1 METGGIR
8 TSWSCSDYRKDN
20 GELTNFMAH
29 TGYTKAITD
38 CKDGRQLKLK
48 EMSVGIYEIDLKKG
62 GEVFLY
68 SKDRIG

>member
-1 METGGIR
+1 
-8 TSWSCSDYRKDN
+8 
-20 GELTNFMAH
+20 MAY

>member
-1 METGGIR
+1 M
-8 TSWSCSDYRKDN
+8 
-20 GELTNFMAH
+20 TNFMAH

-38 CKDGRQLKLK
+38 CKDGRQLKLKEKLK